1 MNPLLISPLSALIS
15 SVIDKIWPDPAKQ
28 AEAQLKL
35 AMMVQTGEL
44 ANLAAQTDLAKAQI
58 AVNNTEAAASSLFV
72 AGWRPFIGWIC
83 GSAMAY
89 KFVCA
94 PILTALLAFYG
105 HPIPL
110 PVLDFSEMLTV
121 LLGML
126 GLGGMRTFEK
136 LKGVAS

>member
-1 MNPLLISPLSALIS
+1 MNPLLIGPLAELIR
-15 SVIDKIWPDPAKQ
+15 SVIGKIWPDPAAQ

-35 AMMVQTGEL
+35 AMMVQTG
-44 ANLAAQTDLAKAQI
+44 DLAKLAAETDLVKAQI
-58 AVNNTEAAASSLFV
+58 GVNNTEATTGSLYI

-83 GSAMAY
+83 GSALAY

-94 PILTALLAFYG
+94 PLLMALLAFYG
-105 HPIPL
+105 HPVQL
-110 PVLDFSEMLTV
+110 PVLDFSEMMTV

-136 LKGVAS
+136 LKGVA

>member
-1 MNPLLISPLSALIS
+1 MNPLLIGPLADLIH
-15 SVIDKIWPDPAKQ
+15 SVIGKIWPDPAAQ

-35 AMMVQTGEL
+35 AMMVQTG
-44 ANLAAQTDLAKAQI
+44 DLAKLAAETDLVKAQI
-58 AVNNTEAAASSLFV
+58 GVNNTEASASRLFV
-72 AGWRPFIGWIC
+72 SGWRPFIGWIC
-83 GSAMAY
+83 GSALAY

-105 HPIPL
+105 HPVPL
-110 PVLDFSEMLTV
+110 PVLDFSEMMTV

-136 LKGVAS
+136 LKGVA